1 MNFSSHGPE
10 FFTDLL
16 SGRVWLF
23 ERGGKVGAVY
33 FGSDGDARGCWMNR
47 KGGRYFQTGEDWRW
61 SVGIRVGGTKLE
73 LSRRVKGRQ
82 ATYGLVPIYD
92 GETGRLHGERFD
104 RSKKKWFV
112 TLDGWVE
119 ERWPGGLKRVC
130 PGLSLPESLEAV
142 ANDGDVAWR
151 SAVMGRRP
159 VVRHR
164 GWKDSFPGAVGLG
177 ASGGKPTLTLEA
189 LTALVGRMHGTVA
202 VDINGE
208 ERVVL
213 VRGLD
218 GELWQLGDGGEIG
231 ETAALELVRGGTVIV
246 ANWRPSGAVTSW
258 YVGYPFP
265 LRPTGRRYA
274 AFRMMDA
281 LAAERRRVTVRLRD
295 GGERTVGFLAG
306 GKLLGGGSKA
316 SWRLTHGTLALSVD
330 GEALRF
336 PWKRIAEM
344 TGWRDGE

>member
-23 ERGGKVGAVY
+23 ERGGKVGALH
-33 FGSDGDARGCWMNR
+33 FGSGGGAHGCWMNR
-47 KGGRYFQTGEDWRW
+47 KTGKYFVTGKDWRW
-61 SVGIRVGGTKLE
+61 TVGIRVGGTKLE
-73 LSRRVKGRQ
+73 LSRRVKGRE
-82 ATYGLVPIYD
+82 ATHGLVPIYD
-92 GETGRLHGERFD
+92 GETGRLHAERFD

-119 ERWPGGLKRVC
+119 DRWPVGLKRVC
-130 PGLSLPESLEAV
+130 GGLWLPEGLETV
-142 ANDGDVAWR
+142 GDVAWG
-151 SAVMGRRP
+151 SAVQRRRA

-164 GWKDSFPGAVGLG
+164 GWEDSFPGAVGLG
-177 ASGGKPTLTLEA
+177 ASEGRPTLTLEE

-208 ERVVL
+208 KRVVL

-231 ETAALELVRGGTVIV
+231 ETAALELVRDGTVIV

-281 LAAERRRVTVRLRD
+281 LAAEKRRVTVRLRD
-295 GGERTVGFLAG
+295 GRDTTVGFLAG
-306 GKLLGGGSKA
+306 GKLLGAGSKGG
-316 SWRLTHGTLALSVD
+316 WRLTHGTVALSVE

-344 TGWRDGE
+344 TGWHDGE